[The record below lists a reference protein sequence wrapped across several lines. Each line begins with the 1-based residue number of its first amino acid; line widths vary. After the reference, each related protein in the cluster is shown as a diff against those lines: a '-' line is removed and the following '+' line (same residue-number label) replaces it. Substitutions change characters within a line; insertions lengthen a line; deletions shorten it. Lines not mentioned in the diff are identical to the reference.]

1 MPCDGHIC
9 FLGTICA
16 IIAGSNPGSRG
27 KAVTGKGISVIL
39 PALNEEQT
47 IGRVIDEI
55 PRENIEQTG
64 YEIELLVIDNDSTDR
79 TKEIAEEKGARVI
92 VEPVRGKGRAMRTAF
107 EAVTG
112 EFIFMLDADYT
123 YPATHIPEMLKV
135 LEEGYDVVLGSRLK
149 GRMEGGA
156 MSRLNLVGNHLLAF
170 LANVLY
176 GTEISDLCTGYWGLR
191 REVIQDLK
199 LDATGFELEAN
210 MLAEIAKKGYR
221 IGEVPVH
228 YRRRLTYPK
237 LGSVKD
243 GFRIGRMLIKK
254 RFR

>member
-1 MPCDGHIC
+1 MPGIC
-9 FLGTICA
+9 CFTGTNCA
-16 IIAGSNPGSRG
+16 IIARNNPDIKD
-27 KAVTGKGISVIL
+27 KAVMKKVISVTL
-39 PALNEEQT
+39 PALNEEET

-55 PRENIEQTG
+55 PKESMEQAG
-64 YEIELLVIDNDSTDR
+64 YEVEILVIDNDSTDR

-107 EAVTG
+107 ESFSG

-149 GRMEGGA
+149 GRIEKGA

-170 LANVLY
+170 LANILY
-176 GTEISDLCTGYWGLR
+176 GTKVSDLCTGYWGFR
-191 REVIQDLK
+191 GEVIKDLK

-210 MLAEIAKKGYR
+210 MFTEIAKKGYR
-221 IGEVPVH
+221 IGEVPVR
-228 YRRRLTYPK
+228 YRQRLTYPK
-237 LGSVKD
+237 LGSLKD